1 MFIRPAPNWFRMLF
15 VWHGSVLKAIIP
27 QLAFMTLISLLAMF
41 THGRIL
47 GEKIPLNTTPFTLC
61 GVALTIFLAFRNNA
75 SYERYWEAR
84 RLWGNML
91 IGARAIISQFR
102 SYMPSPTA
110 APFESSHLPR
120 LLIAYAYAVKHQLRR
135 SDGSADLVRLLGPGR
150 AAALAPRVFKPI
162 ALLDE
167 LRHHLAALNRNR
179 VLSDTQ
185 LWMMD
190 HQLNEL
196 GAAVG
201 GCERI
206 LATPIPFAY
215 GVLLHRT
222 VYAYCALLPFGLID
236 SIGFATPLVCVF
248 VSYTLLALEAIA
260 SEISDPFGLAPNNL
274 ALDAM
279 TRNIER
285 SVLEL
290 CNEELPPATQ
300 PGQFFQL
307 T

>member
-1 MFIRPAPNWFRMLF
+1 MIIRPAPNWFRMLF

-27 QLAFMTLISLLAMF
+27 QLAFMTLVSVLAMYS
-41 THGRIL
+41 HGRIL

-84 RLWGNML
+84 RLWGNAL
-91 IGARAIISQFR
+91 IAARTLTSQFR
-102 SYMPSPTA
+102 HYVPASSPL
-110 APFESSHLPR
+110 FESHRIPR
-120 LLIAYAYAVKHQLRR
+120 LLIAFAYALKHQLRH
-135 SDGSADLVRLLGPGR
+135 SDPSADLTRLLGS
-150 AAALAPRVFKPI
+150 AQATALTARVFQPI
-162 ALLDE
+162 MLLDE
-167 LRHHLAALNRNR
+167 ARNHLAALNRAG
-179 VLSDTQ
+179 VLSDTK
-185 LWMMD
+185 LWILD
-190 HQLNEL
+190 RQLNEL

-206 LATPIPFAY
+206 LSTPIPFSY

-236 SIGFATPLVCVF
+236 SIGFATPLICVF

-260 SEISDPFGLAPNNL
+260 GEISDPFGFAPNNL
-274 ALDAM
+274 ALDSM
-279 TRNIER
+279 TCTIER

-290 CNEELPPATQ
+290 CDEAMPPATR
-300 PGQFFQL
+300 PGPYYQL

>member
-1 MFIRPAPNWFRMLF
+1 MIIRPAPNWFRMLF

-27 QLAFMTLISLLAMF
+27 QLVFMTLVSVLAMC
-41 THGRIL
+41 THGRIF

-84 RLWGNML
+84 RLWGNAL
-91 IGARAIISQFR
+91 IAARALVSQFR
-102 SYMPSPTA
+102 HYVPPSS
-110 APFESSHLPR
+110 APFESRRIPR
-120 LLIAYAYAVKHQLRR
+120 LLIAYAYALKHTLRR
-135 SDGSADLVRLLGPGR
+135 SDASSDLARLLGPEQ
-150 AAALAPRVFKPI
+150 AAALSQRVFQPI
-162 ALLDE
+162 MLIDE
-167 LRHHLAALNRNR
+167 ARRHLAALNRAGA
-179 VLSDTQ
+179 LSDTK
-185 LWMMD
+185 LWMLD

-196 GAAVG
+196 AATVG

-206 LATPIPFAY
+206 LSTPLPFAY

-236 SIGFATPLVCVF
+236 SIGFATPLICVF

-260 SEISDPFGLAPNNL
+260 GEISDPFGLAPNNL
-274 ALDAM
+274 ALDSM
-279 TRNIER
+279 TCTIER

-290 CNEELPPATQ
+290 CDEALPPATR
-300 PGQFFQL
+300 PGPYYQL

>member
-1 MFIRPAPNWFRMLF
+1 MLF

-27 QLAFMTLISLLAMF
+27 QLAFMTLVSLLAMY
-41 THGRIL
+41 THGRIF

-84 RLWGNML
+84 RLWGNAL
-91 IGARAIISQFR
+91 IAARTLISQFR
-102 SYMPSPTA
+102 HYVPSSS
-110 APFESSHLPR
+110 APFENRRIPR
-120 LLIAYAYAVKHQLRR
+120 LLIAYAYALKHQLRH
-135 SDGSADLVRLLGPGR
+135 SDPSADLARQLGPEQG
-150 AAALAPRVFKPI
+150 AALSARVFQPI
-162 ALLDE
+162 MLIDE
-167 LRHHLAALNRNR
+167 ARRHLAALNRAG
-179 VLSDTQ
+179 VLSDTK
-185 LWMMD
+185 LWMLD

-196 GAAVG
+196 GATVG

-206 LATPIPFAY
+206 LSTPLPFAY

-260 SEISDPFGLAPNNL
+260 GEISDPFGLAPNNL
-274 ALDAM
+274 ALDSM
-279 TRNIER
+279 TCTIER
-285 SVLEL
+285 AVLEL
-290 CNEELPPATQ
+290 CDEALPPATR
-300 PGQFFQL
+300 PGPHYQL

>member
-1 MFIRPAPNWFRMLF
+1 MIIRPAPNWFRMLF

-27 QLAFMTLISLLAMF
+27 QLAFMTLVSVLAMC

-84 RLWGNML
+84 RLWGNVL
-91 IGARAIISQFR
+91 ISARALISQFR
-102 SYMPSPTA
+102 NYVPASA
-110 APFESSHLPR
+110 APFENRRVPR
-120 LLIAYAYAVKHQLRR
+120 LLIAFSYALKHELRH
-135 SDGSADLVRLLGPGR
+135 SDPSADFTRLLGAEQ
-150 AAALAPRVFKPI
+150 AAALGTRVFRPI
-162 ALLDE
+162 VLLDE
-167 LRHHLAALNRNR
+167 VRRHLAALKRAGA
-179 VLSDTQ
+179 LSDTQ

-190 HQLNEL
+190 QQINDL

-236 SIGFATPLVCVF
+236 SIGFATPLICVF

-279 TRNIER
+279 TCTIER
-285 SVLEL
+285 AVLEL
-290 CNEELPPATQ
+290 CDEALPPATQ
-300 PGQFFQL
+300 PGPHYQL

>member
-1 MFIRPAPNWFRMLF
+1 MIIRPTPNWFRMLF

-27 QLAFMTLISLLAMF
+27 QLAFMTLVSVLAMYS
-41 THGRIL
+41 HGRIF

-84 RLWGNML
+84 RLWGNVL
-91 IGARAIISQFR
+91 IAARALISQFR
-102 SYMPSPTA
+102 NYVPASS
-110 APFESSHLPR
+110 APYENRRIPR
-120 LLIAYAYAVKHQLRR
+120 LLIAFAYALKHQLRH
-135 SDGSADLVRLLGPGR
+135 SDPRADLERLLGFEQ
-150 AAALAPRVFKPI
+150 AANLTARVFQPI
-162 ALLDE
+162 VLLDE
-167 LRHHLAALNRNR
+167 ARRHLAALNRSGA
-179 VLSDTQ
+179 LSDTK
-185 LWMMD
+185 LWMLD
-190 HQLNEL
+190 RQLNDL

-206 LATPIPFAY
+206 LSTPIPFAY

-236 SIGFATPLVCVF
+236 SIGFATPLICVF

-260 SEISDPFGLAPNNL
+260 GQISDPFGLAPNNL
-274 ALDAM
+274 ALDSM
-279 TRNIER
+279 TCTIER
-285 SVLEL
+285 AVLEL
-290 CNEELPPATQ
+290 CDEAMPPPVQ
-300 PGQFFQL
+300 PGPHFQL